1 MKGLLKGK
9 KLKAEMELHHATLE
23 KYNSLIKYEEDMDEA
38 EYDFFIQL
46 GESLKNA
53 LQPLS

>member
-23 KYNSLIKYEEDMDEA
+23 KYNRLIKYEEDMDEA

-53 LQPLS
+53 L